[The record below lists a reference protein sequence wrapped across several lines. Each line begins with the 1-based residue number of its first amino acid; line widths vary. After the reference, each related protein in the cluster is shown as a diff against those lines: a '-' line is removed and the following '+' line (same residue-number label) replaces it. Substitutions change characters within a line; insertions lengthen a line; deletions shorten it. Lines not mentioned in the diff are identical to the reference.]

1 MSYLFFFFFVCRC
14 RETYSLLP
22 RGYIFSM
29 EISQY
34 FPYSK
39 WQLMILVI
47 KMVSFVFYKIESKW
61 RNYDPIRATIEN

>member
-1 MSYLFFFFFVCRC
+1 MNYLFFFFVCRC
-14 RETYSLLP
+14 RETYFP

-39 WQLMILVI
+39 RQLMILVI

>member
-1 MSYLFFFFFVCRC
+1 
-14 RETYSLLP
+14 
-22 RGYIFSM
+22 M

-34 FPYSK
+34 FPYLK